1 VLDLTINQLDDEN
14 MSVLTPSTAAA
25 TKTTTTLTTAAAT
38 TATTTMLDL
47 TLNQAEETTN
57 IRLTLYQNT
66 LYGLPDFIRNMPTR
80 QSYEARSS
88 VSLSENER
96 KQQLMTAR
104 STVSL
109 SENEKQQLI
118 TFLLSM
124 KELDGT
130 FKRHIDDERL
140 IFDELKSFSSLIP
153 RSLIPRSCRGTLSIR
168 ENWLNEDIINEYGR
182 LLSQRPS
189 MKTRLILAT
198 HVYPKLVVYKNY
210 PDFAGANTRREGLS
224 TWLDVIVQ
232 TMAFETSE
240 LIFFP
245 CNISATHWIVIT
257 LSLTKKEV
265 YGFNS
270 MDSIDDLLMIQ
281 NIAKTYLIP
290 FCKVILRRRAANI
303 NLDEGGEWQYYT
315 VACPQ
320 QLNCVDCGVFV
331 CMFMDFASD
340 DIDPQCL
347 SKSSFCRDESSERPN
362 NSMLQAN
369 IDYFRLKIAIDIIR
383 GDLGY

>member
-1 VLDLTINQLDDEN
+1 MLDLTINQLEDEN
-14 MSVLTPSTAAA
+14 MSVLTPST
-25 TKTTTTLTTAAAT
+25 KTTTLTTAAAT

-47 TLNQAEETTN
+47 TLNQAEKTTN
-57 IRLTLYQNT
+57 IRLALYQNT
-66 LYGLPDFIRNMPTR
+66 LCGLPDFIRNMPTR

-130 FKRHIDDERL
+130 FKRHIDDEIL
-140 IFDELKSFSSLIP
+140 IFDELTSFS
-153 RSLIPRSCRGTLSIR
+153 RLIPRSCSGTLSIR
-168 ENWLNEDIINEYGR
+168 EYWVNEDIINEYGR
-182 LLSQRPS
+182 LLSQRSS
-189 MKTRLILAT
+189 MKTRLILET
-198 HVYPKLVVYKNY
+198 NVYAKLVLYKNY
-210 PDFAGANTRREGLS
+210 PDFAWGNTRRVGLS
-224 TWLDVIVQ
+224 SWLDVIVQ

-245 CNISATHWIVIT
+245 CNLSETHWIVIT
-257 LSLTKKEV
+257 LSLTKKIV

-270 MDSIDDLLMIQ
+270 MHSTDDLLMIQ